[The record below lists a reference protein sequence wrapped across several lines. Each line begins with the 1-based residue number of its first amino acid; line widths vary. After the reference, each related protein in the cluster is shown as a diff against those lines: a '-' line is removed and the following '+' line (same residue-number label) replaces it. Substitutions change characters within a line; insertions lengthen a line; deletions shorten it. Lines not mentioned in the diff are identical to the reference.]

1 MDFSVRDESEI
12 TDKGNLDKS
21 KIMDMESA
29 DNGAD
34 NDAGAPD
41 ATEIVGNGAT
51 YEIVHNADR
60 DMSISVVIDNNV
72 PEKSLKSVIM
82 DNVVPDKSDVI
93 DGANNTSLYSKLCS
107 GL

>member
-21 KIMDMESA
+21 KIMDMEST

-34 NDAGAPD
+34 NDAGA
-41 ATEIVGNGAT
+41 
-51 YEIVHNADR
+51 
-60 DMSISVVIDNNV
+60 
-72 PEKSLKSVIM
+72 

-93 DGANNTSLYSKLCS
+93 DGANNSSLYTKLCS